1 MNVGLFGGT
10 FDPPHLGHLVLAD
23 QCLHAL
29 TLDEVDF
36 VLAYRPPH
44 KAGRPITGFEV
55 RRQLLAAA
63 TEGHP
68 RFRILTVERE
78 REGPS
83 YTIETL
89 RLLRAARPED
99 RFWLLLG
106 EDSLD
111 EILSWREPGEIAR
124 LARLA
129 VYHRVGANGIVPEA
143 FHGRVDFVPGPRLEV
158 SSSWIRAQV
167 RAGRPVR
174 YLIPPGV
181 AALIDREELYRN
193 PEG

>member
-23 QCLHAL
+23 QCAHAL
-29 TLDEVDF
+29 ALDEVDF

-44 KAGRPITGFEV
+44 KEGRRVTDFEA
-55 RRQLLAAA
+55 RRRLLSAA
-63 TEGHP
+63 TQGNP
-68 RFRILTVERE
+68 RFRILTLERE

-83 YTIETL
+83 YTVETL
-89 RLLRAARPED
+89 RALRAARPAD

-111 EILSWREPGEIAR
+111 EIPTWRAPGEIAR
-124 LARLA
+124 LARVA
-129 VYHRVGANGIVPEA
+129 VYHRIGANGAVPEG
-143 FHGRVDFVPGPRLEV
+143 FRGRVDFVAGPRLEV
-158 SSSWIRAQV
+158 SSTWVREQV

-174 YLIPPGV
+174 YLIATEV
-181 AALIDREELYRN
+181 AELIRREGLYRN
-193 PEG
+193 PEA